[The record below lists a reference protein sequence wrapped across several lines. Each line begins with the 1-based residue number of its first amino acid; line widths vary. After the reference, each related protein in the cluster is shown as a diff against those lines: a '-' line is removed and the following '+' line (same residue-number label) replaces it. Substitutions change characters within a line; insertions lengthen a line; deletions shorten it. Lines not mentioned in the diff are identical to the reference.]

1 MATDSTLAAAAA
13 TSSSVAAFPQ
23 TFGDRLTDDV
33 ENLDHAKL
41 VTVAERSTEVAATVL
56 VAALADEGIRAVA
69 TGGFT
74 AGFRTEAPGWV
85 KVQTLEKDA
94 DRARSIIAE
103 LKMETRDDED
113 MPSA

>member
-1 MATDSTLAAAAA
+1 
-13 TSSSVAAFPQ
+13 
-23 TFGDRLTDDV
+23 LTENP
-33 ENLDHAKL
+33 ENLDDAKL

-85 KVQTLEKDA
+85 KVQTLEKDSQ
-94 DRARSIIAE
+94 RAREIISE
-103 LKMETRDDED
+103 IKMESLDDGNSSSE
-113 MPSA
+113 